1 MGFGFTE
8 TNVTINMGQQAAASL
23 ENRPVKERPIWMT
36 ESTVEG
42 GKQDSSFSV
51 SNSTYFL
58 EIRGLATYASSV
70 SFGHTEHYFFDSL
83 DTQKFRSEFA
93 DDHYS

>member
-1 MGFGFTE
+1 MCCCRSSSSQKNPGDRGVWSGDATRNMGFGFTE

-58 EIRGLATYASSV
+58 EIMELII
-70 SFGHTEHYFFDSL
+70 
-83 DTQKFRSEFA
+83 KII
-93 DDHYS
+93 